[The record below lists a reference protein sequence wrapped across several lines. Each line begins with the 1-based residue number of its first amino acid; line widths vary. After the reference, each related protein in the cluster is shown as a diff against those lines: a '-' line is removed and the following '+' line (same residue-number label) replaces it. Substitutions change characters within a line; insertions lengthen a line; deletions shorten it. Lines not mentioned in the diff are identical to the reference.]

1 MKKVTE
7 SFGSVDNLIAE
18 FSARSLK
25 IQGSG
30 WGWLVHC
37 KKSNTLQFQATK
49 DQDPVYLVSPS
60 FNPLLTIDTWEHAW
74 YAYYKNEKKKY
85 MTNIWKVINW
95 KEVERRF
102 NEGTVK
108 L

>member
-1 MKKVTE
+1 MKKITE
-7 SFGSVDNLIAE
+7 SYGSADNLIAE

-37 KKSNTLQFQATK
+37 KKSNTLQFHATK

-60 FNPLLTIDTWEHAW
+60 FNPLLTIDMWEHSW
-74 YAYYKNEKKKY
+74 YAFYKNEKKKY
-85 MTNIWKVINW
+85 MTNIWKIVNW

-102 NEGTVK
+102 TEGTVK